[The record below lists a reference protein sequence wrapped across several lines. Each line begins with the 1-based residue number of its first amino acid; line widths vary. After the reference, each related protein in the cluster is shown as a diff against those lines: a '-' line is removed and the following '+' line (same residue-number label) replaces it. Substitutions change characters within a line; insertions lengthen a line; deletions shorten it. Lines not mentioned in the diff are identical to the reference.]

1 MGTGGRA
8 NLRANYAIARGRER
22 SKRIEAA
29 ENIRKRMGIE
39 PRGHV
44 FLDEDLPDQPLGSIP
59 SSLVR

>member
-39 PRGHV
+39 SRERT
-44 FLDEDLPDQPLGSIP
+44 FLDEDLSDHSRGSVPCDSI
-59 SSLVR
+59 